1 MDKIK
6 VLVADDVKI
15 MRSLLR
21 SNLSSFDCEIVSE
34 VDNGV
39 DVAANVR
46 EHHPDIIFL
55 DINMPGKN
63 GLDVLQEIK
72 NEFTDIFVAIISG
85 HNTFD
90 NIKRSME
97 LGADG
102 FVVKPYTAIK
112 IREIDKKYG
121 DMMVYELLG
130 RKKV

>member
-21 SNLSSFDCEIVSE
+21 SSLATFDCEIVSE
-34 VDNGV
+34 VDNGE
-39 DVAANVR
+39 DVTENVR
-46 EHHPDIIFL
+46 SYQPDIIFL

-72 NEFTDIFVAIISG
+72 GEFADIFVAIISG

-112 IREIDKKYG
+112 IREMIDKYRSGQKG
-121 DMMVYELLG
+121 SFLI
-130 RKKV
+130 

>member
-21 SNLSSFDCEIVSE
+21 SNLSTFECEIVSE
-34 VDNGV
+34 VDNGEEV
-39 DVAANVR
+39 TENIR
-46 EHHPDIIFL
+46 KHHPDIIFL

-72 NEFTDIFVAIISG
+72 NEFRDIFVAIISG

-112 IREIDKKYG
+112 IREMIDKYRSGQKG
-121 DMMVYELLG
+121 SFLI
-130 RKKV
+130 